1 MIHAGL
7 SMPASLRQICL
18 AGDVGGTKT
27 ILALFETEGDDVKC
41 LKKEQFSSTNYQTFT
56 ELLAAFLTDA
66 DCTQIAA
73 VCIGVAGVIADGRCE
88 TTNLPWV

>member
-7 SMPASLRQICL
+7 SMPAPLPALRVQIRSRRICL

-41 LKKEQFSSTNYQTFT
+41 LKKSNFPVPT
-56 ELLAAFLTDA
+56 
-66 DCTQIAA
+66 IK
-73 VCIGVAGVIADGRCE
+73 R
-88 TTNLPWV
+88 LPSY